1 MSRAPGWGQN
11 GPRMR
16 KNAGRGGF
24 VDSKG
29 RTEEDYIP
37 TGHPVM
43 HALMGGEQLML
54 FHKVYSRVYCNSC
67 P

>member
-1 MSRAPGWGQN
+1 
-11 GPRMR
+11 MR

-29 RTEEDYIP
+29 RTEEDDIP

-43 HALMGGEQLML
+43 HALTGGGTALL
-54 FHKVYSRVYCNSC
+54 FHKVYLQDGMFRDSEYKHRKRFSDGF
-67 P
+67 